1 MNMLSLTV
9 QKTLW
14 IKLVQYVTFLTGF
27 LKFNITKSLSFL
39 IKMQSCYVS
48 IVFLYR

>member
-9 QKTLW
+9 QKTW

-27 LKFNITKSLSFL
+27 LKFNITKSLSFF